1 MATGKD
7 IEIADAESNREDDPS
22 EESVS
27 MLSDIRLFVLAVA
40 SAIVTANAY
49 YIHPIIAPVAADFG
63 VDQGLIGI
71 VPGANQLA
79 LALGVFL
86 LLPLGDWFSNRKLV
100 TLFASLQCLALAAMA
115 VAADFRWFLAA
126 STMLGFFTI
135 APYLLPAYVS
145 RRVPVNR
152 LGHAN
157 AVLTT
162 GIIVG
167 ILIARAG
174 SGVIAEHF
182 GWRAVYYI
190 ATLLMAGITLSL
202 PFIMEERWQSESI
215 RTHRTYRHLIG
226 SILPIVR
233 DNREILVSGAI
244 QGMSFGIFLAIW
256 MGLGL
261 HLTSPE
267 MGFGVDVVGY
277 LALLAMVNVF
287 TTPVLGRWAD
297 RIAARRARMIL
308 ACVQIFGVCLFWPF
322 GHSLWLLMI
331 PIVITNIAGPAM
343 DVTSRITFLSQA
355 PEIRTRL
362 MTVYI
367 VLMFAGGGI
376 GSWAG
381 TAVYDWAGWT
391 GNAVLAICF
400 STVVLLLSAV
410 GLFRYGGQQGDH
422 KSGKAA

>member
-1 MATGKD
+1 MA
-7 IEIADAESNREDDPS
+7 
-22 EESVS
+22 EESDIS
-27 MLSDIRLFVLAVA
+27 ISPADEASETGEAPIASLLSDLQLFVLAVA

-86 LLPLGDWFSNRKLV
+86 LLPLGDWFSNRRLV
-100 TLFASLQCLALAAMA
+100 ILFASLQCLSLAAMA
-115 VAADFRWFLAA
+115 VAAEFHWFLAA
-126 STMLGFFTI
+126 STVLGFFTI

-157 AVLTT
+157 AILTT

-174 SGVIAEHF
+174 SGAIAEYF
-182 GWRAVYYI
+182 GWRTVYYI
-190 ATLLMAGITLSL
+190 AALLMIAITVSL
-202 PFIMEERWQSESI
+202 PFIMGGRRPSAEIQDRQS
-215 RTHRTYRHLIG
+215 YLQLIG

-233 DNREILVSGAI
+233 QNPEILISGAI
-244 QGMSFGIFLAIW
+244 QGMSFGIFLAVW

-261 HLTSPE
+261 HLTSPD

-277 LALLAMVNVF
+277 LALLAMVNLF
-287 TTPVLGRWAD
+287 TTPRLGRWAD
-297 RIAARRARMIL
+297 RVEARRARFLL
-308 ACVQIFGVCLFWPF
+308 AFVQLFGVCLLWPF
-322 GHSLWLLMI
+322 GGSLWLLMI

-355 PEIRTRL
+355 PDIRTRL

-391 GNAVLAICF
+391 GNALLALGFSLIVL
-400 STVVLLLSAV
+400 TLSAV
-410 GLFRYGGQQGDH
+410 ALKRYQP
-422 KSGKAA
+422 SAS